1 MELMEIEFVSMT
13 KNVPTDETTVRY
25 MLVNLKAKEATIYLI
40 TGVTEEQ
47 AMSSDWNFD
56 KIFKTIKL

>member
-1 MELMEIEFVSMT
+1 MT